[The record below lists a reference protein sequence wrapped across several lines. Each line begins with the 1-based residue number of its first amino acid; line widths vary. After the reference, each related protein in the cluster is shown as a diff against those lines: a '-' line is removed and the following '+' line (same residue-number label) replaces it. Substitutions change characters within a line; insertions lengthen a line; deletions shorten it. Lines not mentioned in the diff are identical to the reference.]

1 MYGTCETLCRLLSEQ
16 YPAETPLNLI
26 VWSPA
31 DIEALADG
39 MEYAVSKQDTRAVLA
54 RMDAIPE
61 EQRLES
67 GVSASAVMDLIE
79 QVKQAV
85 PAVMVPTD
93 LLETLLITAEQALWH
108 REWSARDENHP
119 VPESVTRRLADA
131 AKVRALLKN

>member
-26 VWSPA
+26 IWSPV

-39 MEYAVSKQDTRAVLA
+39 MECAVSDQDIKAALA
-54 RMDAIPE
+54 RLDAIPE

-67 GVSASAVMDLIE
+67 GVSASAVMDLIG
-79 QVKQAV
+79 QVKEATR
-85 PAVMVPTD
+85 AVMVPAD
-93 LLETLLITAEQALWH
+93 LLETLLTTAEQALWR
-108 REWSARDENHP
+108 REWTARDDNHP
-119 VPESVTRRLADA
+119 VPESVARRLADA

>member
-39 MEYAVSKQDTRAVLA
+39 MEYAVSEQDTRTVLA
-54 RMDAIPE
+54 RLDAIPE

-67 GVSASAVMDLIE
+67 GVSASVVMDLIE
-79 QVKQAV
+79 QVKEAV
-85 PAVMVPTD
+85 PAVMVPAD
-93 LLETLLITAEQALWH
+93 LLETLLTTAEQALWH
-108 REWSARDENHP
+108 REWSARDEHYP

>member
-26 VWSPA
+26 IWSPA

-39 MEYAVSKQDTRAVLA
+39 MEYDVSEQDTRAVLA

-67 GVSASAVMDLIE
+67 GVSAGAVMALIE
-79 QVKQAV
+79 QVKDGSLG
-85 PAVMVPTD
+85 VMVPAD
-93 LLETLLITAEQALWH
+93 LLETLLTTAEQALWR
-108 REWSARDENHP
+108 REWAACDEGHP

>member
-31 DIEALADG
+31 DIEVLADG
-39 MEYAVSKQDTRAVLA
+39 MEYAVSEQDIRDILA
-54 RMDAIPE
+54 RLDAISE

-67 GVSASAVMDLIE
+67 GVSAGAVMNLIE

-85 PAVMVPTD
+85 PAVMVPAD
-93 LLETLLITAEQALWH
+93 LLETLLTTAEQALWH
-108 REWSARDENHP
+108 REWAARDDNHP
-119 VPESVTRRLADA
+119 VPDSVTRRLADA

>member
-1 MYGTCETLCRLLSEQ
+1 MYGTCETLCRLLREQ

-39 MEYAVSKQDTRAVLA
+39 MEYAVSEQDTRAVLA
-54 RMDAIPE
+54 HMDAIPE
-61 EQRLES
+61 EQQLES

-85 PAVMVPTD
+85 PAVMVPAD

-119 VPESVTRRLADA
+119 VPESLTRRLADA
-131 AKVRALLKN
+131 AKVRALLKK

>member
-1 MYGTCETLCRLLSEQ
+1 MYGTCETLCRLLCEQ

-39 MEYAVSKQDTRAVLA
+39 MEYAVSEQDIKAVLA
-54 RMDAIPE
+54 RLDAIPE
-61 EQRLES
+61 EQRLDS
-67 GVSASAVMDLIE
+67 GVSAGAVMDLIE
-79 QVKQAV
+79 QVKQVTAAVSV
-85 PAVMVPTD
+85 PAD
-93 LLETLLITAEQALWH
+93 LLETLLTTAEQALWH
-108 REWSARDENHP
+108 REWAARDGNHP

>member
-39 MEYAVSKQDTRAVLA
+39 MEYAVSEQDTRAVLA

-61 EQRLES
+61 EQQLES
-67 GVSASAVMDLIE
+67 GVSVGAVMDLIE

-85 PAVMVPTD
+85 PAVMVPAD

-119 VPESVTRRLADA
+119 VPESVTRRLADT

>member
-1 MYGTCETLCRLLSEQ
+1 MYGTCETLCRLLGEL

-26 VWSPA
+26 IWSPA

-39 MEYAVSKQDTRAVLA
+39 MEYAVSEQDIRAVLA

-67 GVSASAVMDLIE
+67 GVSAGAVMDLIE
-79 QVKQAV
+79 QVKEAASGVVV
-85 PAVMVPTD
+85 PVE

-108 REWSARDENHP
+108 REWTARDENHP
-119 VPESVTRRLADA
+119 VPESITRRLADA

>member
-1 MYGTCETLCRLLSEQ
+1 MFGTCESLCRLLSEQ

-31 DIEALADG
+31 DIGALADG
-39 MEYAVSKQDTRAVLA
+39 MEYAVSEQDTREVLE
-54 RMDAIPE
+54 RLDAIPE

-67 GVSASAVMDLIE
+67 GVSASVVMELIE

-85 PAVMVPTD
+85 PAVMVPAD
-93 LLETLLITAEQALWH
+93 LLETLLTTAEQALWQ
-108 REWSARDENHP
+108 REWTARDSNHP

-131 AKVRALLKN
+131 AKVRALLEN

>member
-1 MYGTCETLCRLLSEQ
+1 MYGTCETLCRLLREQ
-16 YPAETPLNLI
+16 YPADPPLNLI

-39 MEYAVSKQDTRAVLA
+39 MEYAVSEQDTRAVLA
-54 RMDAIPE
+54 RIDAIPE
-61 EQRLES
+61 EQQFES
-67 GVSASAVMDLIE
+67 GVSAGAVMDLIE

-85 PAVMVPTD
+85 PAVMVPAD

-131 AKVRALLKN
+131 AKVRDLLKN

>member
-1 MYGTCETLCRLLSEQ
+1 MYGTCETLCRLLREQ

-39 MEYAVSKQDTRAVLA
+39 MEYAVSEQETKAVL
-54 RMDAIPE
+54 MHLDAIPE
-61 EQRLES
+61 EQQLES

-85 PAVMVPTD
+85 PAVMVPAD

-119 VPESVTRRLADA
+119 LPESVTRRLADA

>member
-1 MYGTCETLCRLLSEQ
+1 MYGTCETLCRLLVEL

-26 VWSPA
+26 IWSPA

-39 MEYAVSKQDTRAVLA
+39 MEYAVSEQETRAVLV
-54 RMDAIPE
+54 RLDAIPE

-85 PAVMVPTD
+85 PAVMVPAD

-131 AKVRALLKN
+131 AKVRALLKK

>member
-39 MEYAVSKQDTRAVLA
+39 MEYTVSEQDIRAVLA
-54 RMDAIPE
+54 RLDAIPE

-67 GVSASAVMDLIE
+67 GVSAGVVMDLIE

-85 PAVMVPTD
+85 PVVMVPVD
-93 LLETLLITAEQALWH
+93 LLQNLLTTAEQALWR
-108 REWSARDENHP
+108 REWAARDDNYP
-119 VPESVTRRLADA
+119 VPENVTRRLADA
-131 AKVRALLKN
+131 AKVRELLKK